1 MKITYRKEC
10 DYFLPN
16 LMDEQDRRPIGRWGW
31 MRSEFLRELRPI
43 EFTHLV
49 LSGDYDRILS
59 ELNEQAENRLQ
70 LLITQMKECEH
81 VTEAMKR
88 VDQMGWV
95 ARMNSIRSRA
105 EEIVM
110 NEMIYC

>member
-1 MKITYRKEC
+1 MKITYRKAG

-16 LMDEQDRRPIGRWGW
+16 LMDESDQKPIGRWGW
-31 MRSEFLRELRPI
+31 MRSEYLQKYRPI

-49 LSGDYDRILS
+49 LSGDYDRVLS

-70 LLITQMKECEH
+70 LLIVQMKESEH

-88 VDQMGWV
+88 VDLMGWV

-110 NEMIYC
+110 NEMIYI